1 MPAEGYP
8 CHWSF
13 CRWLAGENAIIERIA
28 DPRQAA
34 IALAPFVAALQ
45 RIDPTGGP
53 PPERTTLA
61 SACRSQSSKKSSPI
75 TNRLTTS
82 LLGLHKRSFMQRKAG
97 NTVYAVG
104 ALQKGVAL
112 LKPLA
117 IRLRNADRLR
127 PCLH

>member
-8 CHWSF
+8 CHWSV

-28 DPRQAA
+28 DLRQAA

-61 SACRSQSSKKSSPI
+61 AACRSQSSKKSSLI
-75 TNRLTTS
+75 TNTPLDHEPEREPGS
-82 LLGLHKRSFMQRKAG
+82 VISAG
-97 NTVYAVG
+97 
-104 ALQKGVAL
+104 
-112 LKPLA
+112 
-117 IRLRNADRLR
+117 
-127 PCLH
+127 

>member
-117 IRLRNADRLR
+117 IGLRNADRLR